1 MQKPDWLF
9 ITQSIVV
16 KVDWLILENNEAA
29 ILHVYMPYMND
40 DKTLNKSVTFV

>member
-16 KVDWLILENNEAA
+16 KVDWLTLENNEAA
-29 ILHVYMPYMND
+29 ILHVNMPCMND